1 MSGIS
6 RDSRHKRRATG
17 GKRPQNI
24 KKRNFNAGR
33 PAALTKLGTK
43 RIHTVRTR
51 GGNQK
56 FRALRLEAGNFSWGS
71 ESITRKTRLIDV
83 VYNSSSN
90 ELVRTKTLVKN
101 CIVQIDA
108 TPFRQWF
115 ESHYGTALA
124 RKSKTDEKAKKGGKK
139 AEGKAEATEA
149 EAAAPVEEK
158 KKSKH
163 VLRKLAA
170 RKKTS
175 KLDQAL
181 IDQFATGRLYGE
193 LLFFNLL
200 L

>member
-1 MSGIS
+1 
-6 RDSRHKRRATG
+6 
-17 GKRPQNI
+17 
-24 KKRNFNAGR
+24 
-33 PAALTKLGTK
+33 
-43 RIHTVRTR
+43 
-51 GGNQK
+51 
-56 FRALRLEAGNFSWGS
+56 
-71 ESITRKTRLIDV
+71 

-193 LLFFNLL
+193 LLFFNFLIYYYYYFFDPIGWMESL
-200 L
+200 PLGTPFSSWDWMKWNC